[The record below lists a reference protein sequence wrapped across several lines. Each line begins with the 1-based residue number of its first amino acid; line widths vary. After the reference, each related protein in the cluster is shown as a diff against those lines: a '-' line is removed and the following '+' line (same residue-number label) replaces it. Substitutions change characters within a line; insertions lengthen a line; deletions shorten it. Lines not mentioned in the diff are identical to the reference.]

1 MDEIDLLEE
10 NVVLKLNALETILLS
25 TTTVFSNTLLELLVN
40 NNCVDVRKVRSNGE
54 PFPDSEQTG
63 VIMMKSSLKAMQQV
77 RKKLYESGTLA
88 FGDVIPEELNNITE
102 VYARLLTSVLN
113 EFFSNFIQQ

>member
-1 MDEIDLLEE
+1 MDEANLLEE
-10 NVVLKLNALETILLS
+10 NVVLDLNALETILLS
-25 TTTVFSNTLLELLVN
+25 STVIFSNTLLELLVAN
-40 NNCVDVRKVRSNGE
+40 DCVFVKKVNLNGE
-54 PFPDSEQTG
+54 PLPDSEQTG
-63 VIMMKSSLKAMQQV
+63 VIMLKSSLKAMQQV